1 LAAASGFISGGFEGT
16 KPEFSAGRAEES
28 WKQQTNELIKR
39 VSNFTEG
46 SLAGYQE
53 DSSSSALLFGSLQDG
68 SGALDFSALAGKP
81 GDWVVGSA
89 RCCAGGDA
97 TARRHYPHGN
107 ASVCQRY
114 TNYLK

>member
-53 DSSSSALLFGSLQDG
+53 DSSSSALLFRSLQDG
-68 SGALDFSALAGKP
+68 SGALDFSVLAGKP
-81 GDWVVGSA
+81 GDWGGRFRPLLRGRGRRSA
-89 RCCAGGDA
+89 
-97 TARRHYPHGN
+97 
-107 ASVCQRY
+107 ASLPTRECKS
-114 TNYLK
+114 LSKI

>member
-53 DSSSSALLFGSLQDG
+53 DSSSSALLFRSLQDG
-68 SGALDFSALAGKP
+68 SGALDFSVLAGKP
-81 GDWVVGSA
+81 GDWGGRFRPLLRGRGS
-89 RCCAGGDA
+89 RSK
-97 TARRHYPHGN
+97 
-107 ASVCQRY
+107 ASLPTRECKS
-114 TNYLK
+114 LSKI